1 VAVGTSAGVAPQA
14 DKKRAAVR
22 VMAAARLLQL
32 LLFSFFVRRG
42 VGADVKGFISKIS
55 GVRRAGHNRH
65 LSAQDDAKQ
74 ITRGIITSAC
84 FATNDETLSV
94 CQLARKFPKYD

>member
-1 VAVGTSAGVAPQA
+1 
-14 DKKRAAVR
+14 
-22 VMAAARLLQL
+22 
-32 LLFSFFVRRG
+32 

-55 GVRRAGHNRH
+55 GVRRAGRNRH
-65 LSAQDDAKQ
+65 LLAQDYANQKP
-74 ITRGIITSAC
+74 RGIITSAC